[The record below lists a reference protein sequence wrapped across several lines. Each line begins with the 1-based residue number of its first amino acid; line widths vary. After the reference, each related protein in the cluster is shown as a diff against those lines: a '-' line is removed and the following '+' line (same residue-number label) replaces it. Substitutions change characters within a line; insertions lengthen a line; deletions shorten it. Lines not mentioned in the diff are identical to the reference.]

1 MATCVYDLMF
11 VTPTP
16 TNTPHMT
23 ASATSSPAEYV
34 VVDVASANHAAQG
47 MPALTL
53 APSVQK
59 ALRKKLNGSGQ
70 RNTTPATF
78 DVGNV
83 AKPASAM
90 EALHL

>member
-1 MATCVYDLMF
+1 MF

-16 TNTPHMT
+16 TNTPLMA
-23 ASATSSPAEYV
+23 ASATFSPAEHV

-59 ALRKKLNGSGQ
+59 ALCKKLNGSGQ

-78 DVGNV
+78 DTGNV
-83 AKPASAM
+83 AKPPLAL